1 MCPEEFERL
10 LADFCCAGLLLLHHQ
25 KASYHCGGGGGY
37 GNRQHRQQDATSAEP
52 MWLVCSARPVGVLA
66 YWNSEAVGWC
76 SIAPRENYRALERFR
91 ALPRLDDKPVGSVV
105 CFFVDRH
112 VRSQRVTL
120 GLLNAAVEYA
130 RSQGATIIEG
140 YPMKPGPRLY
150 TYIGSRSCF

>member
-1 MCPEEFERL
+1 VL
-10 LADFCCAGLLLLHHQ
+10 D
-25 KASYHCGGGGGY
+25 
-37 GNRQHRQQDATSAEP
+37 
-52 MWLVCSARPVGVLA
+52 CSPGEL
-66 YWNSEAVGWC
+66 
-76 SIAPRENYRALERFR
+76 PRLERFR

-130 RSQGATIIEG
+130 RSQRAKIIEG

-150 TYIGSRSCF
+150 TYMGSPSTFLRQGSATRRLADRSARSCAILLPSCSTTVAS

>member
-1 MCPEEFERL
+1 VP
-10 LADFCCAGLLLLHHQ
+10 DYCCFTIRKQAIIVAAVGATETRSIGSRMPQVQSL
-25 KASYHCGGGGGY
+25 CG
-37 GNRQHRQQDATSAEP
+37 
-52 MWLVCSARPVGVLA
+52 WCVSARPVGVLA

-91 ALPRLDDKPVGSVV
+91 ALPRLDDKPVGSVI

-130 RSQGATIIEG
+130 RSQGAKIIEG